1 MKIKCAIQNKNI
13 KKLTELFAKV
23 KPNIN
28 SVEILSSTE

>member
-1 MKIKCAIQNKNI
+1 MKAECAMENKKL

-28 SVEILSSTE
+28 SVEIFS